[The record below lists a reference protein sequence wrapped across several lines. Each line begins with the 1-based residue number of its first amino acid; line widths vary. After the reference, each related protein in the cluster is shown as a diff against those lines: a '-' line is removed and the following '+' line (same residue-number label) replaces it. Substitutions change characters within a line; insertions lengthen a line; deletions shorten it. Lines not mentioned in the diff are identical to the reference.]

1 MNVLMLSIDRKIL
14 VTDSQIRG
22 RMVDYGTLV
31 NELHIILFVK
41 EETSDF
47 KLSDNVFIHTVFY
60 KGFFSAWFGV
70 RAKVKQIKSKID
82 LVTSQDASE
91 IGFMALSIAKKLKA
105 KAELQI
111 HTDIFSPYF
120 YNESRKN
127 KIRVWLAKR
136 NLKKADNV
144 RVVSKRVKTEI
155 HSRFGLPYN
164 SVSVLPVFT
173 NVSRGGVRSDF
184 LQRKYPEF
192 SKFILTISRL
202 EKEKNVLMLIKA
214 MNNIVKRFPKAVLI
228 IVGDGS
234 LKKEYENLVASSGL
248 SANVIFEGWKSDV
261 SEYLKSADM
270 FIHTSN
276 YEGFGMTLVEAAFSG
291 CPIITT
297 NVGLV
302 GDVLDTESVSVIDVG
317 DMKALIS
324 AIERLIKMP
333 EIGSLLARNA
343 KERVSVLPDKS
354 EYLRLYK
361 ENWERCVS

>member
-14 VTDSQIRG
+14 VSDSQIHG
-22 RMVDYGTLV
+22 RMIDYGTLV

-41 EETSDF
+41 EATADF
-47 KLSDNVFIHTVFY
+47 KLSDNVFVHTVLY
-60 KGFFSAWFGV
+60 KGFFSAWFGL
-70 RAKVKQIKSKID
+70 RKKIKQIKSKID

-91 IGFMALSIAKKLKA
+91 IGFMALNIAKKLKA
-105 KAELQI
+105 KVELQI

-136 NLKKADNV
+136 NLPKADNI

-155 HSRFGLPYN
+155 HNRFGIPYHK
-164 SVSVLPVFT
+164 VSVLPVFT
-173 NVSRGGVRSDF
+173 NVSRDGARSKF
-184 LQRKYPEF
+184 LQQKYPEF
-192 SKFILTISRL
+192 NKFILTISRL

-214 MNNIVKRFPKAVLI
+214 MNNIVKRFPRAALI

-234 LKKEYENLVASSGL
+234 LRSEYENLIASLGL
-248 SANVIFEGWKSDV
+248 SANVIFEGWQSDV
-261 SEYLKSADM
+261 SQYLRSADM
-270 FIHTSN
+270 FVHTSN

-302 GDVLDTESVSVIDVG
+302 GDVLDTESVTVVEVG
-317 DMKALIS
+317 DIKALVS

-333 EIGSLLARNA
+333 EIGELLSRNA

>member
-14 VTDSQIRG
+14 VADSQIRG
-22 RMVDYGTLV
+22 RMIDYGTIV

-41 EETSDF
+41 EETDDF
-47 KLSDNVFIHTVFY
+47 KLAPNVFIHAVLY
-60 KGFFSAWFGV
+60 KGFFSAFFGL
-70 RAKVKQIKSKID
+70 RKKIKLIRSRID

-91 IGFMALSIAKKLKA
+91 IGFMALNIAKKLKA
-105 KAELQI
+105 KVELQI

-120 YNESRKN
+120 YNESWKN
-127 KIRVWLAKR
+127 KIRVRLAKR
-136 NLKKADNV
+136 NLTKADNV

-155 HSRFGLPYN
+155 HNRYGLSYN
-164 SVSVLPVFT
+164 TVSVLPVFT
-173 NVSRGGVRSDF
+173 NVERDGGRSNF
-184 LQRKYPEF
+184 LQQKFPEF
-192 SKFILTISRL
+192 NKFILTISRL

-214 MNNIVKRFPKAVLI
+214 MNNIVKRFPKSALI

-234 LKKEYENLVASSGL
+234 LKGEYENLVATLGL

-261 SEYLKSADM
+261 SRYLKSADM

-302 GDVLDTESVSVIDVG
+302 GDVLDTESATVVEVG
-317 DMKALIS
+317 DMKALVS

-333 EIGSLLARNA
+333 EIGALLARNA
-343 KERVSVLPDKS
+343 KERVAALPDKA